1 MAQQRHSSEIV
12 LSIDDTHVS
21 RAINRLNEGFKGLQ
35 SGARGAVAMNLQALD
50 RAYGGVGSEFAAA
63 GYYAGRGA
71 MAVGSGVRRVG
82 GGVVSGV
89 AGALPI
95 VGAAVRP
102 LLEAQR
108 RRAGQAQE
116 LEAIQTELM
125 LGGGLRAQD
134 LSLARTE
141 GARLFGFSPAQ
152 SLQAMRGFSAASQMR
167 TGGFDKLLLQDLLF
181 AERIGVGAQ
190 TIGGF
195 ARGGALG
202 GGATR
207 GTMAE
212 TQTAVR
218 LANFA
223 RGRGLSGAGAAQF
236 LARIA
241 QSTQQMAQQGL
252 SLDTRSMGRFVQAV
266 DASARQSRNRTVQG
280 VGAVRATQRLLTMGG
295 GALTGFRGQ
304 FGQIGQGLI
313 QAAAARN
320 AGSPLAM
327 IEELERL
334 ATSPRALMDALR
346 SMGVS
351 EDLIQLALVGSGAST
366 AEAQVLM
373 GAKRRGGLGG
383 EEGMLTNRDIGAM
396 RTMQDGSGLL
406 ALSRKRTEIDNEM
419 IRQIEANKQASV
431 AMMEISKSL
440 ELAALKM
447 TAEDQPLTKALAA
460 LAGKIEGLP
469 DKVDNLVKV
478 LSDPAALKTAIADTL
493 SEFKDDLVKAIMG

>member
-35 SGARGAVAMNLQALD
+35 SGARGAVAMNLRALD
-50 RAYGGVGSEFAAA
+50 RAYGGVGSELAAA

-71 MAVGSGVRRVG
+71 MAVGSGARRVG
-82 GGVVSGV
+82 GGVVSGL
-89 AGALPI
+89 AGALPF

-102 LLEAQR
+102 LIEAR
-108 RRAGQAQE
+108 RRRTAQAQE

-125 LGGGLRAQD
+125 LGGGFGTQELTRARD
-134 LSLARTE
+134 YGRSYGL
-141 GARLFGFSPAQ
+141 SPAQ
-152 SLQAMRGFSAASQMR
+152 SLQAMRGFAAASQMR
-167 TGGFDKLLLQDLLF
+167 GAPSAALTEDLLF
-181 AERIGVGAQ
+181 AERLGIGAQ

-195 ARGGALG
+195 ARGAALG
-202 GGATR
+202 GGAR
-207 GTMAE
+207 GGVEAE
-212 TQTAVR
+212 SRTAVQ
-218 LANFA
+218 LASFA
-223 RGRGLSGAGAAQF
+223 RGRGLTGAGIAQL

-266 DASARQSRNRTVQG
+266 DAAALQSGNKTVQG

-295 GALTGFRGQ
+295 GALTSFKGQ

-313 QAAAARN
+313 QAAAARK

-334 ATSPRALMDALR
+334 ATEPEELMGALR

-366 AEAQVLM
+366 AEALSLV
-373 GAKRRGGLGG
+373 GAAPARRLKGRKRLPTKKDISAMAPA
-383 EEGMLTNRDIGAM
+383 EEKDSI
-396 RTMQDGSGLL
+396 L
-406 ALSRKRTEIDNEM
+406 ALSRAQATVDQEM
-419 IRQIEANKQASV
+419 ISMVEQNKAASI
-431 AMMEISKSL
+431 ALIGISRSL
-440 ELAALKM
+440 ELTALNM
-447 TAEDQPLTKALAA
+447 TQTDSTLTKA
-460 LAGKIEGLP
+460 IEGIDETLKDLP
-469 DKVDNLVKV
+469 EAVNDLKEFLK
-478 LSDPAALKTAIADTL
+478 DPIDSLT
-493 SEFKDDLVKAIMG
+493 KAIKEAFR

>member
-50 RAYGGVGSEFAAA
+50 RAYGGVGSELAAA
-63 GYYAGRGA
+63 GYHAGRGA

-82 GGVVSGV
+82 GGVVSGL

-102 LLEAQR
+102 LIEAR
-108 RRAGQAQE
+108 RRRTAQAQE

-125 LGGGLRAQD
+125 LGGGFGPQD
-134 LSLARTE
+134 LSLARQQ
-141 GARLFGFSPAQ
+141 GASLFGMSPAQ
-152 SLQAMRGFSAASQMR
+152 SLQAMRGFTAASQMR
-167 TGGFDKLLLQDLLF
+167 GAPSAALTEDLLF
-181 AERIGVGAQ
+181 AERLGIGAQ

-202 GGATR
+202 GGAS
-207 GTMAE
+207 GNVGAE
-212 TQTAVR
+212 TRTAMQ
-218 LANFA
+218 LASFA
-223 RGRGLSGAGAAQF
+223 RSRDLSGAGVAQF

-266 DASARQSRNRTVQG
+266 DEAAQRSGNKTAQG

-313 QAAAARN
+313 QAAAARK

-334 ATSPRALMDALR
+334 ATKPEALMEALR

-366 AEAQVLM
+366 AGARDLM
-373 GAKRRGGLGG
+373 AARAGGGLKGG
-383 EEGMLTNRDIGAM
+383 KNLLTAEDLADLATRKDEQGRPIAGM
-396 RTMQDGSGLL
+396 L
-406 ALSRKRTEIDNEM
+406 ALSRTQAEADQAM
-419 IRQIEANKQASV
+419 ISMVEQNKAASL
-431 AMMEISKSL
+431 ALIEISKSL
-440 ELAALKM
+440 EQTALDQTKEGALLTETVVQINEMVKGLPDAVNDLKEFLA
-447 TAEDQPLTKALAA
+447 DPINNLTKAI
-460 LAGKIEGLP
+460 K
-469 DKVDNLVKV
+469 D
-478 LSDPAALKTAIADTL
+478 AI
-493 SEFKDDLVKAIMG
+493 F